1 METYKEYRAR
11 QLQEMPGQQMPAQQQ
26 APQQAVTGALG
37 RVTSLGARGQ
47 RAVAR
52 AGAQLAPGMY
62 SAAKGAKI
70 LADNLL
76 SIVQGDPKAEMKMK
90 RITYLLYK
98 AVQGGNLHAISAES
112 PEDEQP

>member
-1 METYKEYRAR
+1 MSLITYREYKAK
-11 QLQEMPGQQMPAQQQ
+11 QLQEQVPPMGQQG
-26 APQQAVTGALG
+26 AVTGALG

-76 SIVQGDPKAEMKMK
+76 SIVQGDPKAEQKMK
-90 RITYLLYK
+90 RMAYLLYK
-98 AVQGGNLHAISAES
+98 AVQSGNLQAISAES